1 MNRTE
6 FMTRLA
12 ALLQDVPAEERRDAM
27 QYYNDY
33 FDDAGEEN
41 EQQVMKE
48 LESPEKVAEKIKAD
62 LGNSGQ
68 ENSGQFTESGYR
80 DERFEQAAMPVQSEY
95 GDLENPAKKNS
106 DRTVKIV
113 LIILIILVGLPIVLP
128 VALGIAGAVIGVIA
142 AIFGVFLALV
152 AVSFALAVAGISL
165 VVAGILNFVPELAV
179 GLALFGVG
187 LILTVIGVVMLVAS
201 IKLCAVAFPGICRG
215 IVWIVRR
222 PFQRKAVA

>member
-12 ALLQDVPAEERRDAM
+12 ALLQDVPVEERRDAM

-33 FDDAGEEN
+33 FDDAGVEN
-41 EQQVMKE
+41 EQQVIKE

-62 LGNSGQ
+62 FVSSGQ
-68 ENSGQFTESGYR
+68 NSGQFTESGYR
-80 DERFEQAAMPVQSEY
+80 DTRFDHTSVPVQGGY
-95 GDLENPAKKNS
+95 GSPEAAPKKNG

-113 LIILIILVGLPIVLP
+113 LIILIILVGLPVVLP
-128 VALGIAGAVIGVIA
+128 VALGIAGAAIGVIA

-152 AVSFALAVAGISL
+152 IFAFAVAVAGISL
-165 VVAGILNFVPELAV
+165 VVAGIMSIIPELAV
-179 GLALFGVG
+179 GLALIGTG

-201 IKLCAVAFPGICRG
+201 IKLCAVVFPGICRG
-215 IVWIVRR
+215 IVWICRR

>member
-12 ALLQDVPAEERRDAM
+12 ALLQDVPVEERRDAM

-33 FDDAGEEN
+33 FDDAGVEN
-41 EQQVMKE
+41 EQQVIKE

-62 LGNSGQ
+62 FVNSGQ
-68 ENSGQFTESGYR
+68 NSGQFTESGYR
-80 DERFEQAAMPVQSEY
+80 DTRFDYTSAPVQGGY
-95 GDLENPAKKNS
+95 GSPETAPKQSS

-113 LIILIILVGLPIVLP
+113 LIILIILVGLPVVLP
-128 VALGIAGAVIGVIA
+128 VALGIAGAAIGVIA

-152 AVSFALAVAGISL
+152 IFAFAVAVAGISL
-165 VVAGILNFVPELAV
+165 VVAGIMSIIPELAV
-179 GLALFGVG
+179 GLALIGTG

-201 IKLCAVAFPGICRG
+201 IKLCAVVFPGICRG
-215 IVWIVRR
+215 IVWICRR